1 MAKTATFIH
10 PLSYP
15 LVQYPICFL
24 DYLWVITIYVICGFY
39 LAVLI
44 DGTILPPFKLEIEST
59 YSSNYLFLLVFL
71 QLGVQG
77 FIAILLAA
85 ALQMVPSPV
94 NNVCGY
100 HYESSLGALIRN
112 PALVSVMLLTLS
124 LSLRQRML
132 YLFSRFV
139 NTDEQKNINITLGT
153 N

>member
-1 MAKTATFIH
+1 MVKNATFIH

-15 LVQYPICFL
+15 FKQYPICFL
-24 DYLWVITIYVICGFY
+24 DYLWVIIIYVTCGFY

-44 DGTILPPFKLEIEST
+44 DGTILPPFNLEIEST
-59 YSSNYLFLLVFL
+59 YSTGYLFLLVFL
-71 QLGVQG
+71 QLSVQG

-94 NNVCGY
+94 NNVWGY
-100 HYESSLGALIRN
+100 NYESSLGALIRN
-112 PALVSVMLLTLS
+112 PAIVSMMLITLS

-139 NTDEQKNINITLGT
+139 KDDEKNKNMNIK
-153 N
+153 